1 MATTTPATAQERF
14 AAVADEGR
22 LIDPRG
28 ARFGAGLSVV
38 ILVFGFLV
46 AQPIIVAALAVALG
60 VSSLF
65 GTRYFI
71 LSRPWPYVRSALRL
85 KPPAELEHEFPP
97 RFAQAL
103 GAIGFGLATLLFIV
117 GLAPLA
123 WLVAAAVG
131 ALQTLL
137 AVTGY
142 CVGCRLYFL
151 KWWVPAQFQRL
162 ARRTTPAWPRTLA
175 TDRQS
180 RDPKPRP

>member
-1 MATTTPATAQERF
+1 MATQTQATTPGHF
-14 AAVADEGR
+14 AAATDEGR

-38 ILVFGFLV
+38 VLVFGFLIG
-46 AQPIIVAALAVALG
+46 QPVIVAALTLALG
-60 VSSLF
+60 VSALF
-65 GTRYFI
+65 GTKYFV

-85 KPPAELEHEFPP
+85 KPPAELEHEYPP

-103 GAIGFGLATLLFIV
+103 GTIGFGLATLLFIA
-117 GLAPLA
+117 GFAPWA

-162 ARRTTPAWPRTLA
+162 ARRTTAA
-175 TDRQS
+175 
-180 RDPKPRP
+180 